1 MIRRFSLRTTVF
13 FLLFSLAVPFLAAS
27 AQEPGLIPRE
37 LLFGNPV
44 RSSPQISPDGTRLSY
59 LAPSEKGVLNIWV
72 RTIGKS
78 DDRQVSNDTHRGI
91 KFYRWAMDGQ
101 KIFYFQ
107 DLNGDENDHVYSVD
121 LQNSTVMT

>member
-59 LAPSEKGVLNIWV
+59 LAP
-72 RTIGKS
+72 
-78 DDRQVSNDTHRGI
+78 
-91 KFYRWAMDGQ
+91 
-101 KIFYFQ
+101 
-107 DLNGDENDHVYSVD
+107 
-121 LQNSTVMT
+121 